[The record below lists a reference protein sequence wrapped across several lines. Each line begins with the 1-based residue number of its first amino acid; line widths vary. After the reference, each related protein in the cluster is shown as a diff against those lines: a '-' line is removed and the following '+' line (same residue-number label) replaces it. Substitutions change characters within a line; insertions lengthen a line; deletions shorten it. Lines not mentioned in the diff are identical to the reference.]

1 MSESN
6 EHRAGRLHGLWAMT
20 NRELK
25 KWYKAPVIFTLS
37 IVQPIIWMGLLGK
50 AMNISALFGGSTFTN
65 SIMSQPGI
73 ITQFTKA
80 LMTYGMTQ
88 TQANLFLTNPNGIGS
103 VFSGVGNAV
112 LLSTFNTTSYFSFMA
127 VGMIAFTA
135 LFTTAFSGMSVV
147 WDRRLGFLNKALST
161 PVSRGVIIFSKVLS
175 ATFRSMFQAGII
187 ILIAI
192 AFGLQFGA
200 TFNPVYVLGVFAIL
214 FLICVGLSS
223 MFIAITIRSTRIE
236 TPMAVMNLITLP
248 LMFASNAFFPTSIM
262 PSWLKAVANVNPM
275 TYTTDAVRQLLIYNS
290 INWWGTVGG
299 QMGIGLDFLYVGI
312 FAVVVASIGIA
323 LSWRFLSK

>member
-1 MSESN
+1 MSELN
-6 EHRAGRLHGLWAMT
+6 EHRASRLHGIWALT

-37 IVQPIIWMGLLGK
+37 IIQPILWMGLLGK
-50 AMNISALFGGSTFTN
+50 AMNIGAIFSSGSMEQ
-65 SIMSQPGI
+65 IMSKIVLTPP
-73 ITQFTKA
+73 
-80 LMTYGMTQ
+80 LTQ
-88 TQANLFLTNPNGIGS
+88 TQSQQLG
-103 VFSGVGNAV
+103 VFFQGLQTSIMQN
-112 LLSTFNTTSYFSFMA
+112 TFHTSDYFSFMA

-161 PVSRGVIIFSKVLS
+161 PVSRAVIVFSKVLS
-175 ATFRSMFQAGII
+175 ATLRSMFQAGII
-187 ILIAI
+187 ILIAL

-200 TFNPVYVLGVFAIL
+200 SFNPVFILGLFAIL

-248 LMFASNAFFPTSIM
+248 LMFASNAFFPTNIM
-262 PSWLKAVANVNPM
+262 PSWLQTVASVNPM
-275 TYTTDAVRQLLIYNS
+275 TYTTDAVRQLLIYS
-290 INWWGTVGG
+290 TIDLG
-299 QMGIGLDFLYVGI
+299 QVGLDFLYVGI
-312 FAVVVASIGIA
+312 FAIVVATIGIA
-323 LSWRFLSK
+323 LSWRYLSK